1 MTDLSLCA
9 IGLGSNLGDSR
20 SILVSAI
27 DRLKSHAQIEVIAV
41 SSWYLTAPIGPP
53 QPDYLNGCATIETS
67 LTALELLN
75 ILHAIESEFG
85 RVRQEIW
92 GARTLDLDLLLYDD
106 LIIDLPQLQIPH
118 PRMLERAFVL
128 VPLAEIAPN
137 WIEPKSGDSIVT
149 HLNKLEYSDD
159 KLIQNS
165 KYITETNY

>member
-1 MTDLSLCA
+1 MRRLGFCA

-20 SILVSAI
+20 SILDGAI
-27 DRLKSHAQIEVIAV
+27 DRLRSHSQIDVVAV

-53 QPDYLNGCATIETS
+53 QPDYLNGCATIGTS
-67 LTALELLN
+67 LEPLDLLN

-106 LIIDLPQLQIPH
+106 LIIDLPNLQIPH

-128 VPLAEIAPN
+128 VPLAEIAPD
-137 WIEPKSGDSIVT
+137 WVEPRSADSIAT
-149 HLNKLEYSDD
+149 ILDRLEYSDI
-159 KLIQNS
+159 KIS
-165 KYITETNY
+165 P